1 MTAQNWSQ
9 YWKSNQK
16 QLKDLIEFLHRMILL
31 RDFEVI
37 VCEILMVEISKLMSQ
52 LKNTKTLY
60 FQGFT
65 SC

>member
-1 MTAQNWSQ
+1 MTAQRLAK
-9 YWKSNQK
+9 YWQSNQVY
-16 QLKDLIEFLHRMILL
+16 LKDLIVFLHRMIWL
-31 RDFEVI
+31 RDIEVT

-60 FQGFT
+60 FQGLT

>member
-1 MTAQNWSQ
+1 MHF
-9 YWKSNQK
+9 KG
-16 QLKDLIEFLHRMILL
+16 LIELLHRMIWL

-37 VCEILMVEISKLMSQ
+37 VFEILMVEISKLMSQ